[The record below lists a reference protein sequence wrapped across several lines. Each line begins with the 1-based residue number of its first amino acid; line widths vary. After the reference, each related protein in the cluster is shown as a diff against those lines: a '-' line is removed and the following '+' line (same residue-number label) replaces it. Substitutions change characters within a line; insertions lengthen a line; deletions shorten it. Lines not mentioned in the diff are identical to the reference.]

1 MKVLLMRPYS
11 SMVKAPPPLGLL
23 YVASF
28 IRNKNHEV
36 RVLDARVKR
45 SSDKDIARYLTE
57 YRPEVVGISLL
68 SVEAEAGHHLARIVK
83 NLLPSCKV
91 ILGGPYPTSEPEDIL
106 RNECVDAGVVGEG
119 EESFSELLNELSDGG
134 IIPRLPGVISRD
146 HGEQG
151 FVMRTPIKDV
161 DSIPFPAYDLVDLK
175 DYFRRTTGFSQNVFQ
190 VKKRS
195 LPMFTSRGCP
205 YQCTYCHTIFGK
217 AFRARS
223 PENIIEEIRW
233 LRKTYGVEE
242 IDISDDTFNIKSDR
256 VLRLCECLTNDS
268 GILISF
274 PNGIRAD
281 LMDRNL
287 IRALK
292 SAGTFRI
299 SYGIESGSP
308 RIQKNM
314 KKFLN
319 LEKAAEVVRWT
330 AEEGVITGG
339 FFMLGFPDE
348 TREEMEETVNFACQ
362 NPFHFASF
370 FYVIPFPRTFIY
382 NEAIRRGYTP
392 EEIKAGL
399 HSHLIGYH
407 KPWINLS
414 SIDDRDF
421 MKIKRRATRKFYL
434 STNRIRRIIQA
445 FSRHHV
451 PLQNLSSNASV
462 VLRIILRRSVVD

>member
-1 MKVLLMRPYS
+1 MRPYS

-23 YVASF
+23 YIASF
-28 IRNKNHEV
+28 IRNNKHEV
-36 RVLDARVKR
+36 RIFDARVKR
-45 SSDKDIARYLTE
+45 SSDKDIGRYLTE

-68 SVEAEAGHHLARIVK
+68 SVEAEGGHHLARIVK
-83 NLLPSCKV
+83 KLFPSCKV
-91 ILGGPYPTSEPEDIL
+91 IFGGPYPTSEPEDIL

-119 EESFSELLNELSDGG
+119 EESFSELLNALSDGG
-134 IIPRLPGVISRD
+134 TIPHLPGVISRD
-146 HGEQG
+146 RGEQG
-151 FVMRTPIKDV
+151 FVMRPPIEDV
-161 DSIPFPAYDLVDLK
+161 DSLPFPAYDLVDLR

-195 LPMFTSRGCP
+195 LPLFTSRGCP

-223 PENIIEEIRW
+223 PENVLEEIRW
-233 LRKTYGVEE
+233 LRKTFGVEE
-242 IDISDDTFNIKSDR
+242 TDISDDTFNIKADR
-256 VLRLCECLTNDS
+256 VYRLCENLARD
-268 GILISF
+268 GGLLLSF
-274 PNGIRAD
+274 PNGLRAD

-287 IRALK
+287 IRALRK
-292 SAGTFRI
+292 AGAFRI

-308 RIQKNM
+308 GIQKRM

-319 LEKAAEVVRWT
+319 LEKAAEVVRLT

-348 TREEMEETVNFACQ
+348 TREEMEETVKFACR
-362 NPFHFASF
+362 NTFHFASF
-370 FYVIPFPRTFIY
+370 FYVIPFPRTHIY
-382 NEAIRRGYTP
+382 KEAIRQGYTP
-392 EEIKAGL
+392 EEIKSGL

-414 SIDDRDF
+414 SIDDKELI
-421 MKIKRRATRKFYL
+421 KIKRSATRRFYL
-434 STNRIRRIIQA
+434 SAGRILRIVRAI
-445 FSRHHV
+445 SRHHV
-451 PLQNLSSNASV
+451 PIQNLSRNASV

>member
-1 MKVLLMRPYS
+1 MRPNS

-45 SSDKDIARYLTE
+45 SSDKDIVRYLME
-57 YRPEVVGISLL
+57 YKPEVVGISLL
-68 SVEAEAGHHLARIVK
+68 SVEAESGHSLARIIK
-83 NLLPSCKV
+83 RTLPSSTV
-91 ILGGPYPTSEPEDIL
+91 IFGGPYPTSEPEDIL
-106 RNECVDAGVVGEG
+106 RNECVDAGVAGEG
-119 EESFSELLNELSDGG
+119 EESFSELLNALSDGG
-134 IIPRLPGVISRD
+134 PVTHLPGVISRD
-146 HGEQG
+146 HGEQR
-151 FVMRTPIKDV
+151 FVMRPPIKDV
-161 DSIPFPAYDLVDLK
+161 DSLPFPSYDLVDLR
-175 DYFRRTTGFSQNVFQ
+175 DYFKRTTGFSQNVFQ
-190 VKKRS
+190 VKKRA
-195 LPMFTSRGCP
+195 LPMFSSRGCP

-223 PENIIEEIRW
+223 PKNVLEEIRW
-233 LRKTYGVEE
+233 LRKTFGVEE
-242 IDISDDTFNIKSDR
+242 IDFSDDTFNIKADR
-256 VLRLCECLTNDS
+256 VYRLCEDLAGDG
-268 GILISF
+268 GILLSF

-287 IRALK
+287 VRALK
-292 SAGTFRI
+292 SAGAFRI

-308 RIQKNM
+308 NLQKRM

-319 LEKAAEVVRWT
+319 LERAAEVVRWT

-362 NPFHFASF
+362 NTFHFASF
-370 FYVIPFPRTFIY
+370 FYVIPFPRTYIY
-382 NEAIRRGYTP
+382 KEAIRRGYTP
-392 EEIKAGL
+392 DEIKSGL

-414 SIDDRDF
+414 SIDDREF
-421 MKIKRRATRKFYL
+421 IKIKRSATRRFYL
-434 STNRIRRIIQA
+434 SATRIRRIIQA
-445 FSRHHV
+445 ISRHHV